1 MKNNK
6 KIVLAVVA
14 LVAVV
19 AIALGLWVA
28 LKPQAAQ
35 GEKTI
40 TVNIV
45 FADGTQNSHTIS
57 TSEEYLRGALEQAAL
72 IAGEEG
78 EYGLFVKTV
87 DGVTAN
93 DANQEW
99 WCFTKG
105 GESLATGVDST
116 PIADGDAFEIT
127 LTEGY

>member
-40 TVNIV
+40 TV
-45 FADGTQNSHTIS
+45 
-57 TSEEYLRGALEQAAL
+57 
-72 IAGEEG
+72 
-78 EYGLFVKTV
+78 
-87 DGVTAN
+87 
-93 DANQEW
+93 
-99 WCFTKG
+99 
-105 GESLATGVDST
+105 
-116 PIADGDAFEIT
+116 
-127 LTEGY
+127 

>member
-40 TVNIV
+40 TVNVV
-45 FADGTQNSHTIS
+45 FADGTQNSHQ
-57 TSEEYLRGALEQAAL
+57 RGIPARR
-72 IAGEEG
+72 AG
-78 EYGLFVKTV
+78 
-87 DGVTAN
+87 A
-93 DANQEW
+93 
-99 WCFTKG
+99 G
-105 GESLATGVDST
+105 G
-116 PIADGDAFEIT
+116 ADCGRR
-127 LTEGY
+127 G

>member
-40 TVNIV
+40 TVNVV
-45 FADGTQNSHTIS
+45 FADGIGWCARSQ
-57 TSEEYLRGALEQAAL
+57 LRRAMCCRTRSLPCRSAKMAL
-72 IAGEEG
+72 
-78 EYGLFVKTV
+78 
-87 DGVTAN
+87 
-93 DANQEW
+93 
-99 WCFTKG
+99 
-105 GESLATGVDST
+105 
-116 PIADGDAFEIT
+116 
-127 LTEGY
+127 